1 MDHIERIYRDWDERL
16 GNNDAAGLLALYAPD
31 ATFETPLVP
40 HLMKS
45 ERGILRGQAELRA
58 FFDQLAQREP
68 AFRGRYRTGYF
79 TDGRT
84 LIWEY
89 PRAAPG
95 AEQMDFVE
103 VMEIG
108 EDGLIHSQR
117 VYWGWFGVRVLQSDA
132 YRR

>member
-1 MDHIERIYRDWDERL
+1 
-16 GNNDAAGLLALYAPD
+16 
-31 ATFETPLVP
+31 
-40 HLMKS
+40 MKI

-58 FFDQLAQREP
+58 FFEKLAQRKP
-68 AFRGRYRTGYF
+68 AARGRYRTGYF

-89 PRAAPG
+89 PRQAPG

-108 EDGLIHSQR
+108 DDGLIAHQR
-117 VYWGWFGVRVLQSDA
+117 VYWGWFGVGVLQKDA